1 MPILPKMTREQ
12 AVEFVRNVEIISHS
26 VTGGGGM
33 DQVGVDDLVLTFRCF
48 STGELFSLN
57 LEPIVGNIQI
67 IDYVPARVIDHAK
80 FGSANA
86 SVDTGCIEVDEHY
99 SSFPINVYDKGSAIR
114 TIDGNFFAY
123 CLISCVS
130 NMFDDEA
137 DKHVSFGFINTSTD
151 EIIAVIRVASI
162 A

>member
-12 AVEFVRNVEIISHS
+12 AIKFIQNVEIINHAT
-26 VTGGGGM
+26 TGGGGM
-33 DQVGVDDLVLTFRCF
+33 DPVSIDDLVLTFRCF

-57 LEPIVGNIQI
+57 LEPIVGNLQI
-67 IDYVPARVIDHAK
+67 VDYIPARVVDGAK
-80 FGSANA
+80 FGASNA
-86 SVDTGCIEVDEHY
+86 CIDVDEHY
-99 SSFPINVYDKGSAIR
+99 SSFPINVYDGGSSIR

-123 CLISCVS
+123 NLINCVS
-130 NMFDDEA
+130 NMFDDES
-137 DKHVSFGFINTSTD
+137 DKHVSFGFINTSSA

>member
-12 AVEFVRNVEIISHS
+12 AIEFVQNVEIINHAS
-26 VTGGGGM
+26 TGGGGM
-33 DQVGVDDLVLTFRCF
+33 DPVSIDDFVLTFRCF

-57 LEPIVGNIQI
+57 LEPIVGNLQI
-67 IDYVPARVIDHAK
+67 IDYIPARVVDGAK
-80 FGSANA
+80 FGAANA
-86 SVDTGCIEVDEHY
+86 CIEVDEHY
-99 SSFPINVYDKGSAIR
+99 SSFPINVYDNGSAIR

-123 CLISCVS
+123 CLINCVS